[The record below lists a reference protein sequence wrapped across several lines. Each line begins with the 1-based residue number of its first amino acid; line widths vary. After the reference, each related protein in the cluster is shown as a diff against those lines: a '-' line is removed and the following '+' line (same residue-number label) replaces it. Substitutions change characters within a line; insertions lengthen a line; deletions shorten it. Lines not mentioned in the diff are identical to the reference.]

1 MHIPAFVQPSVLIES
16 VSGAPAAEQ
25 VIPAVSSDDDDND
38 ESSGSTII
46 MTDSD
51 DDVALSFGRGD
62 DPREF
67 LQTVPIIQRALAAN
81 KDGKQSQSV
90 DQKNAKCC

>member
-1 MHIPAFVQPSVLIES
+1 MLIES

-25 VIPAVSSDDDDND
+25 VIPDVSSDDDSD
-38 ESSGSTII
+38 ESSGSTVV

-62 DPREF
+62 DPRVF
-67 LQTVPIIQRALAAN
+67 LQTVPVIQRALTAN
-81 KDGKQSQSV
+81 KDGSASEVKLV
-90 DQKNAKCC
+90 AN